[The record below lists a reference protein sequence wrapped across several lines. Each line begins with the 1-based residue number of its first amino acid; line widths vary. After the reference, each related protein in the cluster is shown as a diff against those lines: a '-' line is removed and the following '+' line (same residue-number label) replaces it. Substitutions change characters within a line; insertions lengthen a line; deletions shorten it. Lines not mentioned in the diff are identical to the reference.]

1 MNTPLDFSGKSVLV
15 TGASS
20 GIGRETCVQLSR
32 LGARIALLG
41 RDAQRL
47 ELTASA
53 LSGSGHEVISH
64 DLMQVETLPGLV
76 RDVASRMGRLH
87 GLVHCAAL
95 NGSRPIR
102 SWDLAFH
109 ERLMRVNVAAA
120 LALVKG
126 FRHAAVRAPAA
137 SVVLMSSVSGIV
149 GTPSIV
155 DYSSS
160 KGAVIGMTRTLAVEL
175 AREDVRVNC
184 IAAGLVNS
192 GMGER
197 LENTAEEI
205 EAMKAAYP
213 LGLGE
218 GVDVANAI
226 LFLLS
231 PMAKWITGSVLIVD
245 GGMSVK

>member
-1 MNTPLDFSGKSVLV
+1 
-15 TGASS
+15 
-20 GIGRETCVQLSR
+20 
-32 LGARIALLG
+32 
-41 RDAQRL
+41 
-47 ELTASA
+47 
-53 LSGSGHEVISH
+53 
-64 DLMQVETLPGLV
+64 
-76 RDVASRMGRLH
+76 
-87 GLVHCAAL
+87 
-95 NGSRPIR
+95 
-102 SWDLAFH
+102 
-109 ERLMRVNVAAA
+109 
-120 LALVKG
+120 
-126 FRHAAVRAPAA
+126 
-137 SVVLMSSVSGIV
+137 MSSVSGIV